1 MKELAVVALPP
12 TMASRWRVDVIE
24 SSLDYWKGLLLT
36 WGVLDGS
43 AERPCDDKAR
53 DEKHGDVLT

>member
-24 SSLDYWKGLLLT
+24 SSLNYWEGLQLT
-36 WGVLDGS
+36 WAVLNGS
-43 AERPCDDKAR
+43 ADDPVTTKHATKNTGPC
-53 DEKHGDVLT
+53 